1 MKQSAFLRLISVLV
15 LASIQIGYS
24 QCDHDATSEI
34 KELSRMPFDGCT
46 NTVDASIGRVICKKV
61 SCNTSDRLVKSTY
74 DIGQTWFGSYPTV
87 VCIVRKRSTRN
98 NISATVTTSQI
109 ITAIK
114 NSNNDDL
121 VKAGSTLSISARL
134 PVSVSGFQLTY
145 TGKVDGMEY
154 NSKIATDNI
163 GKGYYL
169 YHSHIDLIAL
179 FGDTIQNWRAGK
191 WVAYNVNYEFPMRFE
206 IR

>member
-15 LASIQIGYS
+15 LASLQIGYS
-24 QCDHDATSEI
+24 QYDHGANSEI
-34 KELSRMPFDGCT
+34 KQLSRMPFDGCT
-46 NTVDASIGRVICKKV
+46 NTVDTSIGRVICKKI
-61 SCNTSDRLVKSTY
+61 SCNTTERLVSRAFG
-74 DIGQTWFGSYPTV
+74 IGQTWFGSYPTV
-87 VCIVRKRSTRN
+87 ACIVRKRSTRN

-114 NSNNDDL
+114 NSSSGDL

-134 PVSVSGFQLTY
+134 PVSASGFQLTY
-145 TGKVDGMEY
+145 TGKVEGMEY
-154 NSKIATDNI
+154 NSIISTNAKD
-163 GKGYYL
+163 KGYYL
-169 YHSHIDLIAL
+169 YNSHIDLIAL